1 MNIRSTALKLFW
13 VRHLSVIRYKFC
25 KKSCVKNSITTFMK
39 KSRLVSASTERR
51 GRGGTEPPP
60 RGCGELA
67 ECLRWRRYSRSLA
80 ATRRA
85 RYAPGVSVECSGAE
99 AHTFDNIKQKNW
111 PPNGSV
117 RREGGDALGKI
128 LILFSWQTFFK
139 FYDETFSLSI
149 YNTNEI

>member
-13 VRHLSVIRYKFC
+13 ERHLSVIRYKFC

-39 KSRLVSASTERR
+39 KSRLVSALRIDREAGQ
-51 GRGGTEPPP
+51 GRDWTSSS
-60 RGCGELA
+60 RVRNCGELA
-67 ECLRWRRYSRSLA
+67 ECLRWRRYSRPLA

-85 RYAPGVSVECSGAE
+85 RHAPGVSVECSGAE

-117 RREGGDALGKI
+117 RREGGDALGKT

-139 FYDETFSLSI
+139 FYD
-149 YNTNEI
+149 